1 MKELVKII
9 KELRK
14 ELKKVNSDLEDQKK
28 ETKKQ
33 SDNMLYW
40 FGQYN
45 EITKKLN
52 DNKNE

>member
-14 ELKKVNSDLEDQKK
+14 ELKQVYSDLENQKK

-33 SDNMLYW
+33 SDTMLYW
-40 FGQYN
+40 FERYN
-45 EITKKLN
+45 EIVKKLN
-52 DNKNE
+52 DSKNE